1 LSEAAKAA
9 SPTPEG
15 EARAEAQIEA
25 KAEVKPKPQKPDVKK
40 ILAADVSAF
49 SEDDRIAHVA
59 VIRSA
64 IEYLSRVAQPGP
76 TVLSDRIRLLRMW
89 NALVNLRVAHVRSDG
104 QPPETRAEPYKKRPR
119 GEQGPAQG
127 TSARSGSARATVAG
141 ASAEAGADLVKLK
154 LVKDGVVRG
163 VNLPAGMLV
172 EVEPHDAEELLESG
186 KAERVTD

>member
-1 LSEAAKAA
+1 LSEALSAEDAPAPKVQVKA
-9 SPTPEG
+9 
-15 EARAEAQIEA
+15 
-25 KAEVKPKPQKPDVKK
+25 KPQKPDIKK
-40 ILAADVSAF
+40 ILAADISAF

-64 IEYLSRVAQPGP
+64 VEYLSRVAQPGP
-76 TVLSDRIRLLRMW
+76 AVLSDRIRLLRMW
-89 NALVNLRVAHVRSDG
+89 NALVHLRVAHVRDDG
-104 QPPETRAEPYKKRPR
+104 EPPEIRAEPYKKRAR
-119 GEQGPAQG
+119 GEQGRAQG
-127 TSARSGSARATVAG
+127 AGPRSAAARALAAG
-141 ASAEAGADLVKLK
+141 SSGEAGANLVKLK